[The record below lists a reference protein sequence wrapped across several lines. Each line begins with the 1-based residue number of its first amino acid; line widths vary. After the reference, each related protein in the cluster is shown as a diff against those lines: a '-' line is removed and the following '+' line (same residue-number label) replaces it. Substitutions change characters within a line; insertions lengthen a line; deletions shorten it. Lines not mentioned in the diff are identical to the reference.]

1 MDKNEVKYTHNKI
14 MSTPCG
20 IQIFNEK
27 NKLLVTVYAHYDGGF
42 NAMGNR
48 LKEFLS
54 NFDIVNGIKSDD
66 NVRCANGMGCLA
78 AQVIAHLKT
87 GIGDIYI
94 ATSEIALEYTYYIHY
109 SDSKVALTGITDT
122 EILEYKLYDDYL
134 KYAFTADFTY
144 ESESGVKDR
153 HIGILE
159 MNSKYIKGMDLN
171 DGAKY
176 KAFSINKIVGG
187 MENVK
192 IISKFS

>member
-1 MDKNEVKYTHNKI
+1 

-27 NKLLVTVYAHYDGGF
+27 NKLLITLYAHHDGGF
-42 NAMGNR
+42 DAMGNR

-66 NVRCANGMGCLA
+66 NVKCANGMGCLA

-94 ATSEIALEYTYYIHY
+94 ATNEIALEYTYYIHY
-109 SDSKVALTGITDT
+109 SDSKVALTGLTDT
-122 EILEYKLYDDYL
+122 DVLEYKLYEDYL
-134 KYAFTADFTY
+134 KHTFIAEFTY
-144 ESESGVKDR
+144 ESESGVKNR
-153 HIGILE
+153 RIGILE
-159 MNSKYIKGMDLN
+159 MNSKYIKGMDL
-171 DGAKY
+171 DDDTKY
-176 KAFSINKIVGG
+176 KAFSISKIVGG
-187 MENVK
+187 IDNVK